1 MDAVA
6 TKKGGFTEP
15 PEIRS
20 APSPADR
27 RLPQENRIK
36 FIYLCCSIGCIF
48 VCGAGERR
56 GVPCYSCT
64 LATSKVRDPN
74 GYSEGGCIL
83 GKIFFNKVKRVLS
96 DPYPF

>member
-20 APSPADR
+20 ASSPADR
-27 RLPQENRIK
+27 RLPQENKIK
-36 FIYLCCSIGCIF
+36 FIYLCCSIGYVF
-48 VCGAGERR
+48 VWGAGERR
-56 GVPCYSCT
+56 GVPCYSCI

-74 GYSEGGCIL
+74 DYSEGGIFWE
-83 GKIFFNKVKRVLS
+83 KIFLIK
-96 DPYPF
+96 